1 MVDNAKILR
10 FLQAC
15 KFDLARE
22 VPGFVDAHLPSDG
35 STKLVLRVTAPLATP
50 PTISFEDEVI
60 PLEVV
65 VDFPD
70 AAPVEKAIVMA
81 GPMNPTS
88 VPVQGPPDQIGTIAV
103 PEKRAIG
110 AHEPGGRNAEAF
122 EAWKQRHNAVKV
134 V

>member
-10 FLQAC
+10 FLQTC

-22 VPGFVDAHLPSDG
+22 VPGYVDAHLAKDG
-35 STKLVLRVTAPLATP
+35 SAKLILRVMAPMLTP
-50 PTISFEDEVI
+50 PILTFEDETI

-70 AAPVEKAIVMA
+70 ARPVDKAIVMA
-81 GPMNPTS
+81 GPMNPTA
-88 VPVQGPPDQIGTIAV
+88 VPSQSAPGQVGTIAV

-110 AHEPGGRNAEAF
+110 AHEQGGRNAEAF
-122 EAWKQRHNAVKV
+122 EAWKQRHKHVKV